1 MNQSS
6 LCCYIYVCAFL
17 QFTYRGFHSPNSSP
31 IHPTALLRPLLP
43 HRVAERR
50 EEVLLLLLELLLLM
64 LLVPVVVV
72 ERGREALEV
81 LERRRGRAAEAA
93 AHGRQRG

>member
-1 MNQSS
+1 MCVSP
-6 LCCYIYVCAFL
+6 IYVSWVS
-17 QFTYRGFHSPNSSP
+17 QFQQS
-31 IHPTALLRPLLP
+31 AWRPLLP
-43 HRVAERR
+43 HWVAERR
-50 EEVLLLLLELLLLM
+50 EEVLLLLLELLLLLLL

-81 LERRRGRAAEAA
+81 LERRRGRPAAEA

>member
-17 QFTYRGFHSPNSSP
+17 QFTYHGFHSSINS
-31 IHPTALLRPLLP
+31 PTALRPLLP
-43 HRVAERR
+43 HWVAERR
-50 EEVLLLLLELLLLM
+50 EEVLLLLLELLLLV

-81 LERRRGRAAEAA
+81 LERRRGRPATEA

>member
-17 QFTYRGFHSPNSSP
+17 PFTYRGFHSPNNSP
-31 IHPTALLRPLLP
+31 ILRPLLP

-50 EEVLLLLLELLLLM
+50 EEVLLLLLELLLLLM

-81 LERRRGRAAEAA
+81 LERRRGRPAAEA